1 MNTYTKRQPTTGSY
15 DPAPTVTL
23 PVGPGGAYSY
33 AYPNPLGDAYSYAYP
48 NPLSDAYSYTY
59 QSQFFHYRHST

>member
-15 DPAPTVTL
+15 DLAPTVTL

-33 AYPNPLGDAYSYAYP
+33 AYPTPLGDAY
-48 NPLSDAYSYTY
+48 
-59 QSQFFHYRHST
+59 